1 MPVLSDKDKEYL
13 RDTFRKDL
21 VNDVR
26 VILVSRLS
34 DEPSAPG
41 AECHYCPQTNELF
54 QEVASLSD
62 KIKLELYDAVA
73 DKDKLQGLDVDD
85 LPAII
90 FARDGERNIRFY
102 GIPAG
107 NEFPNVLEALTH
119 LSKGENAL
127 SPQAQEE
134 VRKIDRDL
142 HVRVFVT
149 PT

>member
-1 MPVLSDKDKEYL
+1 MPILSDKDKEYL
-13 RDTFRKDL
+13 RDTFQKDL

-34 DEPSAPG
+34 DKPSAPG
-41 AECHYCPQTNELF
+41 ADYCPQTNELF

-73 DKDKLQGLDVDD
+73 DQDKLQGLDVDD

>member
-1 MPVLSDKDKEYL
+1 MPILSDKDKEYL

-21 VNDVR
+21 VNDVK

-34 DEPSAPG
+34 ASGP
-41 AECHYCPQTNELF
+41 ECLYCPQTNELL

-62 KIKLELYDAVA
+62 KIKLEMYDAVA
-73 DKDKLQGLDVDD
+73 DKDKLQGLDVDN
-85 LPAII
+85 LPAIF

-107 NEFPNVLEALTH
+107 NEFPNVLEAITH

-127 SPQAQEE
+127 SPQSQEE